1 MNKKKEKG
9 FVLVFVIAVV
19 AALSLMTAA
28 MNFYY
33 DSALK
38 SVTRNSVYQQIKLA
52 SESGVQAGKNWVL
65 TTLNKDQ
72 FSLLDIQN
80 NFRVQNADNQCL
92 NRHGYTDASKDIL
105 FSKRIVGNLGEDDAK
120 FQGITY
126 EVFVQR
132 FADNIGSIFFSG
144 TGIKGTDR
152 VNRSSAYVEDFK
164 DFPNTQF
171 TIEMWLRNMHEDDDI
186 YDMHLF
192 EWGRRYDLV
201 FKVLKNGSGTYADH
215 SFSPRLGEVV
225 LDSGGDVGDPVRRE
239 WTHMALVWDGGNSA
253 GNVKIYQNGNLTGT
267 FNADIGPRTSNG
279 YTNNDDELPS
289 EDIYP
294 LIIGDGQAGFLLPGD
309 TIAIAPA
316 RGDAGDD
323 DFIYQGKPWLGNVA
337 EFRLWNVS
345 RSQTDIANNN
355 RKRITGAEPGLVSYY
370 KFNEGSGN
378 AANDYSTTRAADRI
392 NNLTISGIAT
402 QGTVW
407 SNEMAKY
414 PLEVDHGI
422 VANINVPPGED
433 IAYYRILS
441 CGRGSEGQ
449 LVPLESIVSAPV
461 VQGGVGDGAIAINQ
475 SELTF
480 TDPGFSPLRAEFNFY
495 EDGSENSIYLN
506 GEDSIVCCTSMPSGW
521 TKTQSFTNNASPL
534 ILTPPAGAL
543 SANAINTALANIFYQ
558 NCSKEHICSAAPET
572 YTPGVRRIKA
582 RLIYT
587 NAAFNQTIGIT
598 KNLAARNKVILTP
611 TSWKMQ

>member
-1 MNKKKEKG
+1 MN
-9 FVLVFVIAVV
+9 
-19 AALSLMTAA
+19 
-28 MNFYY
+28 
-33 DSALK
+33 
-38 SVTRNSVYQQIKLA
+38 
-52 SESGVQAGKNWVL
+52 
-65 TTLNKDQ
+65 
-72 FSLLDIQN
+72 IQN
-80 NFRVQNADNQCL
+80 NFRVQNSDNQCL
-92 NRHGYTDASKDIL
+92 NRHGYTNASKDIL
-105 FSKRIVGNLGEDDAK
+105 FSKRIVGNLGEDDVK

-144 TGIKGTDR
+144 TGTRSTDR
-152 VNRSSAYVEDFK
+152 INRSSAYIEDFK

-201 FKVLKNGSGTYADH
+201 FKVLKTGSGTYADH

-225 LDSGGDVGDPVRRE
+225 LDAGGDVGDPVRRE
-239 WTHMALVWDGGNSA
+239 WTHMAFVWDGGNSA

-267 FNADIGPRTSNG
+267 FNADIGPRNTNG
-279 YTNNDDELPS
+279 YTNSDDELPS

-309 TIAIAPA
+309 TIAINPS
-316 RGDAGDD
+316 RGDAADD
-323 DFIYQGKPWLGNVA
+323 DFIYQGTPWLGNVA

-345 RSQTDIANNN
+345 RSQTEIANNN

-392 NNLTISGIAT
+392 NNLTISGINT

-407 SNEMAKY
+407 SNEVAKY
-414 PLEVDHGI
+414 PLEVDHG
-422 VANINVPPGED
+422 VTADINVPPGED
-433 IAYYRILS
+433 IVYYRILS

-461 VQGGVGDGAIAINQ
+461 VQGGVGEGEIAINP

-480 TDPGFSPLRAEFNFY
+480 TDPGFSPLRAEFSFY
-495 EDGSENSIYLN
+495 VDGSENSIYLN
-506 GEDSIVCCTSMPSGW
+506 GEDSIGCCTITPPGW
-521 TKTQSFTNNASPL
+521 TITQSFTNNGSPL

-543 SANAINTALANIFYQ
+543 SADAINAALANVFYQ
-558 NCSKEHICSAAPET
+558 NCSKEHDCSVNPET
-572 YTPGVRRIKA
+572 YTPGVRRVKA

-611 TSWKMQ
+611 TSWKIQ